1 MIVTLRSLAYL
12 AASLLFIMSLRGLST
27 QETARGGNRF
37 GLIGMIVAVIM
48 TAAALLIPGDL
59 ANATMPQP
67 TVLGVLAG
75 ALGLGAVV
83 GAVLASRVA
92 MTSMPE
98 LVAVLHSFVGAAAVL
113 CGIANYLEPT
123 AVAAGENQAHLVEI
137 YVGVLIGAV
146 TFSGS
151 VIAFG
156 KLRGFIGSKPLLLP
170 GRHVLNA
177 IALMLCVALGVVF
190 LRAEQ
195 PWPDAGAGF
204 FDAGMPALLLMTGLA
219 LLLGIHMVMAIG
231 GGDMP
236 VVVSLLNSYSGWAA
250 AAAQPE

>member
-98 LVAVLHSFVGAAAVL
+98 LVAVRHRQL
-113 CGIANYLEPT
+113 PR
-123 AVAAGENQAHLVEI
+123 AHR
-137 YVGVLIGAV
+137 
-146 TFSGS
+146 
-151 VIAFG
+151 
-156 KLRGFIGSKPLLLP
+156 RGRG
-170 GRHVLNA
+170 
-177 IALMLCVALGVVF
+177 
-190 LRAEQ
+190 
-195 PWPDAGAGF
+195 
-204 FDAGMPALLLMTGLA
+204 
-219 LLLGIHMVMAIG
+219 
-231 GGDMP
+231 
-236 VVVSLLNSYSGWAA
+236 
-250 AAAQPE
+250 